1 MGRKEWREG
10 AKHTLVGHSCDKYNS
25 KPGEHLVILK
35 ETKQN
40 EKSVGTLLFF
50 NPGDNE
56 AAKLVADIVTGDT
69 LLAGIE
75 RDRTLSES
83 VAKARRFDAVSV
95 NSANSL
101 STGWRD
107 LVQDAAAADV
117 LAIPERFKGRLLC
130 AGRPLLA

>member
-83 VAKARRFDAVSV
+83 VAKAGPHIRRDSVS
-95 NSANSL
+95 AAL
-101 STGWRD
+101 PARECESTR
-107 LVQDAAAADV
+107 
-117 LAIPERFKGRLLC
+117 E
-130 AGRPLLA
+130 